1 MTVSINTD
9 TDELL
14 IPFSII
20 EIKQLHLTDQF
31 NYIEG
36 DTYKFYH
43 RYINLARN
51 FYGKAFMGQMKVKR
65 LIYT

>member
-20 EIKQLHLTDQF
+20 EIKQLYLTDQF
-31 NYIEG
+31 NYIED

-43 RYINLARN
+43 
-51 FYGKAFMGQMKVKR
+51 
-65 LIYT
+65 